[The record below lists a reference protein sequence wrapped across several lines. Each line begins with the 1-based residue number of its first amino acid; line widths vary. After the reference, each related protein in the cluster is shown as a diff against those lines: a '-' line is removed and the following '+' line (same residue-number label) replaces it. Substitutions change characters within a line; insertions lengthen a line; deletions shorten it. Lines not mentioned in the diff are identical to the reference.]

1 MYGKIGNSKAYMNLK
16 SSYIFYNHY
25 FVAVEWNIQNAYEA
39 TLNCL
44 YNQVRGLIGKSQLYL
59 QVGMIRQIKTFY
71 RVEKVL
77 TNSWISIYYALVK
90 KYVHK

>member
-59 QVGMIRQIKTFY
+59 QVRTAHDTPIQNFFIG
-71 RVEKVL
+71 L
-77 TNSWISIYYALVK
+77 N
-90 KYVHK
+90 KYKLYTT